1 MKCLFF
7 IFDLSVCTYV
17 CIYKVQSC
25 VTKTSGSTCVMEL
38 IDYEL
43 NFISGLST
51 NMKEVLCVMELI
63 KCKEFEL

>member
-1 MKCLFF
+1 
-7 IFDLSVCTYV
+7 
-17 CIYKVQSC
+17 
-25 VTKTSGSTCVMEL
+25 MEL

-63 KCKEFEL
+63 KCKEFELWKLIGILLVDSASEKIL